1 MNIEEQVKNVIS
13 KRLSIDIDKVK
24 SESRL
29 IEDLKADSL
38 DTVEVILMLEEQL
51 GMTIPDQHFG
61 DISDVQSVI
70 VLMEKLT
77 YTSQDD

>member
-13 KRLSIDIDKVK
+13 KRLSVDINKVK
-24 SESRL
+24 NSARL
-29 IEDLKADSL
+29 IEDLKA

>member
-13 KRLSIDIDKVK
+13 KRLSVDINKVK
-24 SESRL
+24 NSARL
-29 IEDLKADSL
+29 IEDLKA

-70 VLMEKLT
+70 DLMEKLT

>member
-38 DTVEVILMLEEQL
+38 DTVEVVLMLEEQL
-51 GMTIPDQHFG
+51 EMTIPDQHFG

-70 VLMEKLT
+70 DLMEKLT